1 MNELQKMKLRM
12 SRDTAGEPPGV
23 GGSGDNGEYDRYDR
37 TKNPNLS
44 QAPVLYW
51 GYGDFADIN
60 TQLLNM
66 GFTVDNL
73 CRSKLKEPF
82 EPEAFELF
90 LLRLVSCVY
99 DIGDKVSVLEEEVKA
114 LKNKG

>member
-12 SRDTAGEPPGV
+12 SRNSGEPGG

-44 QAPVLYW
+44 QAPTLNW
-51 GYGDFADIN
+51 GLTGFMEIKEQLSEYGF
-60 TQLLNM
+60 Q
-66 GFTVDNL
+66 VDKL
-73 CRSKLKEPF
+73 CRSNLKEPF

-90 LLRLVSCVY
+90 LLRIVSCLCFFA
-99 DIGDKVSVLEEEVKA
+99 DRIEKLEEEVKA

>member
-1 MNELQKMKLRM
+1 MNEMQKMKLKV
-12 SRDTAGEPPGV
+12 SRAAPPPGG

-44 QAPVLYW
+44 QAPTLNW
-51 GYGDFADIN
+51 GLTNFMEIKEQLSEYGFP
-60 TQLLNM
+60 
-66 GFTVDNL
+66 VEKL

-90 LLRLVSCVY
+90 LLRLMSCIHNFAD
-99 DIGDKVSVLEEEVKA
+99 DIGKLKEEVQA